1 MTHKLWEKRSF
12 TLNRFKQSQDKTF
25 ILGNSERGN
34 TCTFVFVTVVEEWLY
49 NGQQKCCTFQRFI
62 RLNYCTMHAVLTLIC
77 EIIYLRFRLDEC
89 SMITKFRFYLQK
101 GSSETW
107 KQIRILLLCTATH
120 YMLVARCE
128 RLRHNTWNM
137 FGPKYRWG
145 NSNLIHCVVG

>member
-1 MTHKLWEKRSF
+1 MSDVLLYLLQLWKS
-12 TLNRFKQSQDKTF
+12 D
-25 ILGNSERGN
+25 I
-34 TCTFVFVTVVEEWLY
+34 Y

-62 RLNYCTMHAVLTLIC
+62 RLNYCTMHAILSLIC
-77 EIIYLRFRLDEC
+77 EIIYLRFRLHEC

-107 KQIRILLLCTATH
+107 KQIQILLLCTATH

-145 NSNLIHCVVG
+145 NSNLIHCVVGWQLNLELYFLYFYICRSSSKRRE